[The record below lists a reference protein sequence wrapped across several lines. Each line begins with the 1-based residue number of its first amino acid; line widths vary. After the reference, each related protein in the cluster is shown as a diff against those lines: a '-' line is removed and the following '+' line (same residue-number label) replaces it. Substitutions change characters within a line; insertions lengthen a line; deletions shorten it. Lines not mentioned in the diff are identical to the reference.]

1 MESILKQLLTP
12 MNIGFGALMLGLFL
26 YSLIKITIKPKEI
39 TTIPNLIA
47 SLGIIGTFAGIF
59 GGLLDFNT
67 EQLDD
72 SIPKLLDGMKTAF
85 ATSLL
90 GLTLS
95 NILKSLQSSRVKS
108 VVKKSGKDVGDVS
121 LEKIASLMF
130 DIKETIVNSNS
141 ELVSS
146 IKDIK
151 ENTIKVSE
159 QNQIA
164 MKSLVEELVGN
175 KEESLVGQMKKL
187 RESLVKAQDEAQERL
202 SSGLEKMGT
211 QLDNLVKTNNSI
223 SSEIERGNNVLID
236 EFRIFAKN
244 MAENNMKAFTEA
256 IQECIKDLNNQLQEQ
271 FGENFKHLN
280 LAVEKLLEWQ
290 VHYKETI
297 EKTTANQIELY
308 NGMNMAK
315 DLVIEINERSKA
327 IVEIANKLGDKII
340 TFDTQQQTLNS
351 SIEVL
356 NKISQEAKELI
367 PNMDVYI
374 NEFKNK
380 IIETTDETQKLTTEL
395 KDQML
400 ESTKTLEIYIKE
412 NDEKLSTHIAEKTEE
427 ISKYVGDTTLEAQKL
442 TAELNVQILES
453 TKNVETYMK
462 ENDEKL
468 STHIAEKTEEI
479 SKYIG
484 DTSLEAQKLTIEL
497 KNQVLEST
505 KNIETYISEVDSK
518 LLDHT
523 VLATQKITDHVV
535 TTTEKSIIEV
545 NKSSQNVLEKIN
557 IVNQEAIKNI
567 SKLSDHF
574 EEQSSMSISYINGIQ
589 NNMKSAAET
598 LLETLNRVSTN
609 TSKNID
615 ENNSQ
620 IISVRNA
627 IKELTQVSTENIKN
641 QQNEIIVA
649 LKDLTEGIEA
659 TSKLNVKAMED
670 QISSIEKAVVKFEN
684 EGFTLTKKISDNI
697 QVMVENNNSNL
708 QTSIHNLNESLGVT
722 LNTSLQ
728 SLGEQLAAV
737 SEKFVSDYTPLTI
750 ELQKVVN
757 LAKRVG

>member
-1 MESILKQLLTP
+1 MENILKQLLTP
-12 MNIGFGALMLGLFL
+12 MNIGFGASMLLLFL
-26 YSLIKITIKPKEI
+26 YSVIRIKLKPKEV

-59 GGLLDFNT
+59 AGLLNFDT
-67 EQLDD
+67 AKLDD

-85 ATSLL
+85 VTSLI
-90 GLTLS
+90 GLILS
-95 NILKSLQSSRVKS
+95 NILKSFQSTRIKS
-108 VVKKSGKDVGDVS
+108 VIKKSGKDTGDVS
-121 LEKIASLMF
+121 LEKIATLMF
-130 DIKETIVNSNS
+130 DIKETIVNSNL

-146 IKDIK
+146 IRDIK
-151 ENTIKVSE
+151 ENTMKVSE
-159 QNQIA
+159 ENQIA

-187 RESLVKAQDEAQERL
+187 RESLVKAQDEAQQRL
-202 SSGLEKMGT
+202 NSGLEKMGI
-211 QLDNLVKTNNSI
+211 QLDNLVKTNNAI
-223 SSEIERGNNVLID
+223 STEIERGNNVLID
-236 EFRIFAKN
+236 EFRVFAKN

-290 VHYKETI
+290 IHYKETI
-297 EKTTANQIELY
+297 EKTTENQIEIY
-308 NGMNMAK
+308 NGMGVAK
-315 DLVIEINERSKA
+315 ELVIEINERSKS
-327 IVEIANKLGDKII
+327 IVEVANKLGDKII

-356 NKISQEAKELI
+356 NKISQEAKNLI
-367 PNMDVYI
+367 PNMDIYI

-380 IIETTDETQKLTTEL
+380 IIETTDETQKLTIEL
-395 KDQML
+395 KD
-400 ESTKTLEIYIKE
+400 
-412 NDEKLSTHIAEKTEE
+412 
-427 ISKYVGDTTLEAQKL
+427 
-442 TAELNVQILES
+442 
-453 TKNVETYMK
+453 
-462 ENDEKL
+462 
-468 STHIAEKTEEI
+468 
-479 SKYIG
+479 
-484 DTSLEAQKLTIEL
+484 
-497 KNQVLEST
+497 QVLEST
-505 KNIETYISEVDSK
+505 KNIEAYISEVDSK

-523 VLATQKITDHVV
+523 ILATEKITDHVV
-535 TTTEKSIIEV
+535 STTEKSIVEV
-545 NKSSQNVLEKIN
+545 NKSSQNILEKIN
-557 IVNQEAIKNI
+557 VVNQEAIKNI

-589 NNMKSAAET
+589 NTMKSVAET
-598 LLETLNRVSTN
+598 LLETLNKVSVN

-615 ENNSQ
+615 ENNTQ
-620 IISVRNA
+620 IISLRNT
-627 IKELTQVSTENIKN
+627 IKELTQASTDNIKN
-641 QQNEIIVA
+641 QQNEIILA
-649 LKDLTEGIEA
+649 LNDLTAGIKS
-659 TSKLNVKAMED
+659 TSEINVKAMED
-670 QISSIEKAVVKFEN
+670 QISSIEKAIVKFEN